1 MSPMAP
7 ILLWLR
13 RDLRLADNP
22 ALLAAARQGSVIAAY
37 VHDPGAP
44 WAPGAA
50 SRWWLHHSL
59 ARLAEALRARG
70 VPLVLRRGPLAATL
84 AALARE
90 AGVASV
96 HWNALYDPSM
106 AEAEASLVADLG
118 ATGIAAH
125 IHMGGALL
133 HEPPTSLATRGGTPF
148 QVFTPFWNAC
158 LERGDPPPPLSVPD
172 ILVGLAKP
180 PGSERLEDWR
190 FLPTTPDW
198 AGGLRATWTPGE
210 DGAMAAAASFLGSG
224 LARYAEARDTP
235 AIPGTSR
242 LSPHLHFGEI
252 SARQLWHM
260 ARRSKGSAPHATAFL
275 RELAWREFN
284 HHLLFHFPAT
294 ADQPLRSAFA
304 HFPWR
309 DDETGYRAWTRGQ
322 TGYPIVDAGMREL
335 WHTGFMHN
343 RVRMIAAS
351 FLVKH
356 LLIPWQRGAGWFW
369 DTLVDADLANNAG
382 NWQWVAGSGAD
393 AAPYFR
399 IFNPTLQGKR
409 FDPDGTYVRRWVPK
423 LAGLPTPHIHE
434 PWRAPASALAAA
446 GVALGTDY
454 PRPIVEHGA
463 ARARALDA
471 FAQTR
476 AMRS

>member
-1 MSPMAP
+1 MPRPAP
-7 ILLWLR
+7 VLLWFR

-22 ALLAAARQGSVIAAY
+22 ALLAAVRQGPVIAAY
-37 VHDPGAP
+37 VHDPKAP
-44 WAPGAA
+44 WMPGAA

-59 ARLAEALRARG
+59 SRLADALSALG
-70 VPLVLRRGPLAATL
+70 MPFVFRRGRHAPTI

-90 AGVASV
+90 AGVTAV
-96 HWNALYDPSM
+96 HWNALYDPAL
-106 AEAEASLVADLG
+106 AEAETSLAATLG
-118 ATGIAAH
+118 AAGIAAH
-125 IHMGGALL
+125 VHAGGALL
-133 HEPPTSLATRGGTPF
+133 HEPPTTLATRAGTPF

-158 LERGDPPPPLSVPD
+158 LERGDPPPPLP
-172 ILVGLAKP
+172 GPEALAAP
-180 PGSERLEDWR
+180 VAAPESERLTDWG
-190 FLPTTPDW
+190 FLPTAPDW

-210 DGAMAAAASFLGSG
+210 DGAKAAAHGFLGDG
-224 LARYAEARDTP
+224 LARYAEARDRP
-235 AIPGTSR
+235 DVPGTSR
-242 LSPHLHFGEI
+242 LSPYLHFGEM
-252 SARQLWHM
+252 SPRQLWHM
-260 ARRSKGSAPHATAFL
+260 ACGRKGTAPHAAAFL
-275 RELAWREFN
+275 RELGWREFN

-294 ADQPLRSAFA
+294 VDQPLRPAFQR
-304 HFPWR
+304 FPWR
-309 DDETGYRAWTRGQ
+309 QDKAGFRAWTRGQ

-335 WHTGFMHN
+335 WHSGFMHN

-356 LLIPWQRGAGWFW
+356 LLVPWQRGAAWFW

-409 FDPDGTYVRRWVPK
+409 FDPDGTYVRHWVPN
-423 LAGLPTPHIHE
+423 LARMPTTHIHE
-434 PWRAPASALAAA
+434 PWRAPASVLAAA
-446 GVALGTDY
+446 GIALGTDY

-471 FAQTR
+471 FAQIR
-476 AMRS
+476 ASSS